1 MMTRFPLLPQLDPFS
16 IAYVQTFIN
25 YRAKQ
30 RGWRSCVPIGF
41 HISRLLFDLRSFLII
56 AFLWVDILI
65 IQALQ
70 VPWGNASH
78 PLVPFSTPS
87 HPQSVICSISAV
99 GEDILGGFLVP
110 VLLARREKI
119 PFWIPLSIVSVH
131 YMPLLLILFSLS
143 SLPPPTGVSHY

>member
-1 MMTRFPLLPQLDPFS
+1 MTRFHPLTQLDPFS
-16 IAYVQTFIN
+16 IVYVQTFIN

-30 RGWRSCVPIGF
+30 RGRRSCVPRGF
-41 HISRLLFDLRSFLII
+41 HISRLPFDLRSFLII

-78 PLVPFSTPS
+78 PFVPFSTPS

-99 GEDILGGFLVP
+99 GEDIFGGFLVP
-110 VLLARREKI
+110 VLLARREKNSI
-119 PFWIPLSIVSVH
+119 LNSTFQSFRPLHAPPPDSVFF
-131 YMPLLLILFSLS
+131 IFSA
-143 SLPPPTGVSHY
+143 PPTGVSHN